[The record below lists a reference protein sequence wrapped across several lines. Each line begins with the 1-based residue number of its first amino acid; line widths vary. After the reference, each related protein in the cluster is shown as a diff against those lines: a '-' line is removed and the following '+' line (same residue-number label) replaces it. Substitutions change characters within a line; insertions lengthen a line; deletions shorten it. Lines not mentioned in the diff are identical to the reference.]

1 MNKSVISA
9 LAALVVFLAAPA
21 LNPGPAAGEFPEET
35 ALGRLPAE
43 QQKKLLAGE
52 EVYEPRLEDAAGE
65 AGFTA
70 AAMII
75 INAPVEQCFDM
86 FCDFEKQYLYFP
98 QISKSSVRSRSQDR
112 VVIQKELD
120 YRVVKIRYTHILT
133 IDPQNHRVGFVTDPK
148 GVNDVK
154 FSKGFFQFQPIDDN
168 RTLFTY
174 GMVKLDPGIRVP
186 QFIRKYMISRDLP
199 KMAVNLKKWI
209 ESDGKWK
216 K

>member
-1 MNKSVISA
+1 MQRAVISA
-9 LAALVVFLAAPA
+9 WVVLVFLLSAAVLRAEPA
-21 LNPGPAAGEFPEET
+21 PGKVPAEN
-35 ALGRLPAE
+35 ALDRLTPE